1 MFFSVSVR
9 HCKKY
14 GSSGEKSQCPFS
26 AVSVSWISLMDLTD
40 LSAYGSFQPFAV
52 VGITVL
58 AYKADTDD
66 GADKPQAG

>member
-1 MFFSVSVR
+1 
-9 HCKKY
+9 
-14 GSSGEKSQCPFS
+14 
-26 AVSVSWISLMDLTD
+26 MDLTD
-40 LSAYGSFQPFAV
+40 LSAYGSIQPFAV

>member
-1 MFFSVSVR
+1 M
-9 HCKKY
+9 
-14 GSSGEKSQCPFS
+14 
-26 AVSVSWISLMDLTD
+26 IDLTD
-40 LSAYGSFQPFAV
+40 PSAYGSIQPFAV